1 MDTGSDIALYGH
13 ELKLQRLRAKEARRR
28 RSAVVA
34 AGGAASGTKASATK
48 AAGTKVSGQATDEIL
63 VRLLSLAHA
72 GLLHPH
78 MSLGLAHRH
87 PRHLPEGDDMHAAAL
102 REERQMSQVDGAAAA
117 GGGSAA
123 AAVAA
128 GDPDIAGMIRQQ
140 MDSLARGPTPLPPAP
155 AVLPRAPVVPLPLQ
169 QLPRASAA
177 RAQAPASAAAGDTPA
192 AAPPSLW
199 GMITAP
205 LRSLFNDAAV
215 HKVEVPS

>member
-28 RSAVVA
+28 RSAAVVV
-34 AGGAASGTKASATK
+34 GGAASGTK

-155 AVLPRAPVVPLPLQ
+155 AVPPRAPVVPLPLE